1 MKPAHKRTLVEL
13 LIEAYRVSERKACR
27 IVMMSRT
34 SFGYHATRD
43 EQAPLRLRIKE
54 IATARVRYGYKR
66 IHILLKREGWLV
78 NHKRV
83 YRLYCEE
90 GLNLRAK
97 RPRRR
102 VMAAHRIGRPAVTA
116 VNESWSMDFVTD
128 SLFNGSRFRALTLV
142 DNFSRSCLAIEVGQ
156 HLRGEDVVGVLDRVK
171 ATQGIPGS
179 IRLDNGPEFIS
190 KELDKWAYEQNVTLD
205 YSRPGKPVDNALAE
219 SFNGSFRDE
228 CLNTNWFLS
237 LEDAKEKI
245 EAWRQDYN
253 DWRPHSSL
261 DNLTP
266 RQYLEGQKS
275 PVSLLLAG
283 TALG

>member
-1 MKPAHKRTLVEL
+1 
-13 LIEAYRVSERKACR
+13 
-27 IVMMSRT
+27 MMSRT
-34 SFGYHATRD
+34 SYSYHATRD

-54 IATARVRYGYKR
+54 IAAVRVRYGYKR
-66 IHILLKREGWLV
+66 ILVLLKREGWLV

-97 RPRRR
+97 RPKRR
-102 VMAAHRIGRPAVTA
+102 VMAAHRVGRPAVTS

-142 DNFSRSCLAIEVGQ
+142 DNFSRECLAIEVGQ
-156 HLRGEDVVGVLDRVK
+156 HLRGEDVTRVLNRLEPSH
-171 ATQGIPGS
+171 GLPGS

-190 KELDKWAYEQNVTLD
+190 KELDKWAYEHHVILD
-205 YSRPGKPVDNALAE
+205 YSRPGKPTDNALAE
-219 SFNGSFRDE
+219 SFNGSLRDE

-237 LEDAKEKI
+237 LDDAREKI
-245 EAWRQDYN
+245 ESWRQDYN

-266 RQYLEGQKS
+266 RQYLEEQKS